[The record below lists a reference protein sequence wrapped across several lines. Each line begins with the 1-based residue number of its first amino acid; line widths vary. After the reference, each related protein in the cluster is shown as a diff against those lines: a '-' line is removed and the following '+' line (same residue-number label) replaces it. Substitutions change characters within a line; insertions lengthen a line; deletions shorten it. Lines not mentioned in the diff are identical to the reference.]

1 MKEKYMEYLKETLER
16 VANAKDE
23 EEKDFYR
30 QLAGKLL
37 ADMKKLGIELSL

>member
-16 VANAKDE
+16 VVDAKDE

-37 ADMKKLGIELSL
+37 ADMKKLGIEIDL